1 MPQAMIDYQNKI
13 ESSQRLQETKE
24 TEEKTDMEKLSTFC
38 TLESQPDPDFFQ
50 DNKDAQKKKKNPP
63 KYSSTKVKARNLL
76 TNASYRRLKQEDFE
90 KTTFVLDVFAF
101 LVYCTQ

>member
-1 MPQAMIDYQNKI
+1 MIDYQNKI

-50 DNKDAQKKKKNPP
+50 DNKDAQKKKKKRQN
-63 KYSSTKVKARNLL
+63 TA
-76 TNASYRRLKQEDFE
+76 AQRLKPE
-90 KTTFVLDVFAF
+90 T
-101 LVYCTQ
+101 C

>member
-1 MPQAMIDYQNKI
+1 MIDYQNKI

-50 DNKDAQKKKKNPP
+50 DNKDAQKKKKNRQN
-63 KYSSTKVKARNLL
+63 TA
-76 TNASYRRLKQEDFE
+76 AQRLKPE
-90 KTTFVLDVFAF
+90 T
-101 LVYCTQ
+101 C

>member
-50 DNKDAQKKKKNPP
+50 DNKDAQKKKKKTRQN
-63 KYSSTKVKARNLL
+63 TA
-76 TNASYRRLKQEDFE
+76 AQRLKPE
-90 KTTFVLDVFAF
+90 T
-101 LVYCTQ
+101 C